1 MKHLFLEVAILGAII
16 LLLSAGTLSRNNVWN
31 DEIGFSIDCVKK
43 SPKKARPYVNL
54 GVAYY
59 NAGVYDKSLEITQK
73 ALQIDPK
80 FGQAY
85 YNLGLVYQK
94 TGDLNKAIA
103 GEKKALEVDPSLG
116 MPYYTLGQ
124 LYLQSGQYE
133 ESETAF
139 QTFLST
145 HTDFPD
151 VHNFLAVVY
160 MSQKKFDK
168 AIIELEKE
176 IKISSSNSLAHLN
189 LGQIYWYEF
198 QNKQKALDHLRTALM
213 LNPVL
218 PNRGEIRKLVRLLE
232 GLP

>member
-1 MKHLFLEVAILGAII
+1 MKHSLLEIATFGAVI
-16 LLLSAGTLSRNNVWN
+16 LLLSAGTFSRNNVWN
-31 DEIGFSIDCVKK
+31 DEIGLCIDCVKK
-43 SPKKARPYVNL
+43 SPQKARPYANL

-59 NAGVYDKSLEITQK
+59 NAGIYDKSLEITQK

-94 TGDLNKAIA
+94 MGDLNKAIA
-103 GEKKALEVDPSLG
+103 VEKKALEVDPTLG
-116 MPYYTLGQ
+116 MPYYSLGQ

-139 QTFLST
+139 QTFLRT

-151 VHNFLAVVY
+151 VHNFLAVIY
-160 MSQKKFDK
+160 MAQKKFDK
-168 AIIELEKE
+168 AIGELEKE
-176 IKISSSNSLAHLN
+176 IKISPSNSLAHLN
-189 LGQIYWYEF
+189 LGQVYWYEF
-198 QNKQKALDHLRTALM
+198 QNRQKALDHLKTALM
-213 LNPVL
+213 LNPVF